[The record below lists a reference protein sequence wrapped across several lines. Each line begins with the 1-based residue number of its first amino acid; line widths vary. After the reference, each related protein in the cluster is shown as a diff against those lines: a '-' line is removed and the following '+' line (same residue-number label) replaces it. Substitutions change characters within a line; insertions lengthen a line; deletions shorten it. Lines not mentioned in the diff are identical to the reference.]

1 MLGITLLK
9 SIDVSSY
16 TFTDC
21 HSSVRDGYYYL
32 VDKSFFS
39 NIQYNGVKI
48 NVHIY
53 LYDRSS
59 ISSHLTWNAIFL
71 KRLLNLIV
79 VCPVTLQ
86 KIFAQMISMQ
96 RCPTTLTNRNLKLQQ
111 RKVPQL
117 CSKTTLRTKQLIRV
131 QYAGKM
137 VRISFGFGK
146 LFYQRI
152 NMLLPKFLYIL
163 ISRNFY
169 KRY

>member
-21 HSSVRDGYYYL
+21 HSSVRVGYHYV
-32 VDKSFFS
+32 VDRSFLS
-39 NIQYNGVKI
+39 NSQYNGVKI

-79 VCPVTLQ
+79 VCPVALQ

-96 RCPTTLTNRNLKLQQ
+96 RCQTTLTDRNLKLQQ
-111 RKVPQL
+111 RKVPQI
-117 CSKTTLRTKQLIRV
+117 CSKTTLSTKQLIRV
-131 QYAGKM
+131 PYVRKM
-137 VRISFGFGK
+137 VRILFGF
-146 LFYQRI
+146 
-152 NMLLPKFLYIL
+152 
-163 ISRNFY
+163 
-169 KRY
+169 